1 MAFIPGT
8 TRSTIKTFNELDLL
22 YLGEFP
28 SDPASDVGYHIAHY
42 FNYNMEFLDTVV
54 SRVNVI
60 EQKVEVIEESGLS
73 SKFLYGGTF

>member
-1 MAFIPGT
+1 MPFIPGT
-8 TRSTIKTFNELDLL
+8 TTSTIQTPNELNLL

-28 SDPASDVGYHIAHY
+28 SDPASDVAYNLANY

-54 SRVNVI
+54 TRVSTL
-60 EQKVEVIEESGLS
+60 EPKVEVVEDSGLS